1 MRGMLIEWFHK
12 VQHSLKIFG
21 SDRHIPTG
29 NDTVF
34 DIISGDF
41 LVRCKDEKMPGIDTA
56 EDFQKHEAW
65 PLLT

>member
-34 DIISGDF
+34 DIIRHAGKF
-41 LVRCKDEKMPGIDTA
+41 VFPA
-56 EDFQKHEAW
+56 
-65 PLLT
+65 